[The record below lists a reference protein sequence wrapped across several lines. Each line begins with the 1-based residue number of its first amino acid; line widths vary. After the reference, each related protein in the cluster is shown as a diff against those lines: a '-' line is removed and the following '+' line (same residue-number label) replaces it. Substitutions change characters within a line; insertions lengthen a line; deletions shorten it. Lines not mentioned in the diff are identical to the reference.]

1 MYRRSLLLHA
11 LFVAMLLLVGC
22 DKYSVRVL
30 REPQSTWPSF
40 DWIDARSLEQRE
52 SGHESLFIVNCAY
65 GIYRI
70 GDDNFSSDRAALLRS
85 DLAAALGRELQGKTV
100 TLRNYVVHFNRA
112 REFRESVA
120 GSSTGLIPALMN
132 DISVHGC
139 SNDDLQGGYSSDELT
154 NDESPIVVVI
164 DVEVNCK
171 AVRSRWVASPTEV
184 VHSFSRNN
192 QVWNEWV
199 SGAIDGATRKLVSNL
214 RAELSTSTLECAT
227 SSRTRSGER

>member
-1 MYRRSLLLHA
+1 MHRRLLLLHTFLA
-11 LFVAMLLLVGC
+11 AMSLLVGC
-22 DKYSVRVL
+22 DKYSVKIL

-52 SGHESLFIVNCAY
+52 SGHEALSITNCAY

-100 TLRNYVVHFNRA
+100 TLKNYVVHFNRA

-120 GSSTGLIPALMN
+120 ASFKGLIPDLTN

-139 SNDDLQGGYSSDELT
+139 SDDDLQGGYSSVELT
-154 NDESPIVVVI
+154 NSRSPIVVVI

-171 AVRSRWVASPTEV
+171 SVRSRWVASSTED

-192 QVWNEWV
+192 RVWNEWV
-199 SGAIDGATRKLVSNL
+199 SGAIDGATKKLVSNL
-214 RAELSTSTLECAT
+214 QAELSTSPLECAT
-227 SSRTRSGER
+227 SSRTHSGER